1 MKRLLL
7 LICFIL
13 YSMLTHAD
21 TKENLTTQN
30 EINSILYQQIHS
42 NIVILSELRNR
53 LIENKEYVP
62 PIIDLLILNNFQ
74 IMNETKPDNINNEKN
89 IYLRI
94 ASCYASNTNKRQR
107 LIVKNSD
114 SKAITYTDK
123 EDPLNL
129 ELRNKLNYYES
140 EPWCLRLIP

>member
-1 MKRLLL
+1 MPHALMSLSINNKLLGILIMKRLLL

-53 LIENKEYVP
+53 LI
-62 PIIDLLILNNFQ
+62 
-74 IMNETKPDNINNEKN
+74 EKN